1 MGVYPLGSLIV
12 NAVVQQ
18 LKLYYRKKYSYKTV
32 KPKNTPSFT
41 IRQTEI
47 FRGIMDFGERIR
59 QLRKETKLTQS
70 DLADKL
76 LVHTQTISKWERG
89 LIEPDVAVLGDLAAA
104 LGISVDKLL
113 GLPEGDAVYSG
124 KFSPDYLGNVLL
136 ELRIERNESQTSV
149 GDADAKNAQFCAKC
163 GTSMTDSDASVVFED
178 ISDLQEDISDL

>member
-113 GLPEGDAVYSG
+113 GLPEGDA
-124 KFSPDYLGNVLL
+124 
-136 ELRIERNESQTSV
+136 
-149 GDADAKNAQFCAKC
+149 DAKNAQFCAKC